1 MPRSSA
7 KQTTRRSATASVWA
21 CSSSAGDATRST
33 ARFTDARNWVGV
45 CSPARSNTSACTTVV
60 VDCGVNERVASARSV
75 ACRCE
80 MSPARNSA
88 RVAGS
93 RPTRSVASAIRLRI
107 DPGGTRSAAATWSR
121 VNPSVDRSEA
131 SNAASSSAARAC
143 NSPMCRSTATR
154 ASI

>member
-1 MPRSSA
+1 MPRSSG
-7 KQTTRRSATASVWA
+7 KHTTRRSPTASVWA

-45 CSPARSNTSACTTVV
+45 CSPARSNTSASTTATEA
-60 VDCGVNERVASARSV
+60 GVNERVASARSV
-75 ACRCE
+75 ACRWE
-80 MSPARNSA
+80 MSPARSSA
-88 RVAGS
+88 RVAGR

-121 VNPSVDRSEA
+121 VNPSSDRSEA
-131 SNAASSSAARAC
+131 SNAASSSAERAC
-143 NSPMCRSTATR
+143 NRPMCRSTATR